1 MLIEDDEVDQMLLKF
16 MIEDQGAE
24 MTLETDKDMA
34 LEKLKSSSFDL
45 ILLDTRINKI
55 NALELTKKL
64 RSDMKLDIPIIGLS
78 STDLK
83 GRGIHSGLDEVLIRP
98 VEYQNFINALSRLI
112 RD

>member
-24 MTLETDKDMA
+24 MTLETDKDIA
-34 LEKLKSSSFDL
+34 FEKLKSHSFDL
-45 ILLDTRINKI
+45 LLLDTRIGRA
-55 NALELTKKL
+55 NALELAKKL
-64 RSDMKLDIPIIGLS
+64 RSDVKLDIPIIGLS

-98 VEYQNFINALSRLI
+98 VEYQNFVKALSRLI
-112 RD
+112 KD